1 MSENPLL
8 QLRSAGQCVWIDNLS
23 RDLIVSGKLRD
34 MIEEDGIAGV
44 TSNPT
49 IFQKAISGS
58 TLYDG
63 SLKKMLGQGIHDPKE
78 LFLGVAVEDIRNAAD
93 LLEDV
98 YGSSQCLSGYV
109 SIEVSP
115 DLAYDTE
122 ETVKEARRLFS
133 AVARRNIFVKVP
145 ATKEGLPAIEQ
156 LTREGINVN
165 VTLLFSVERYRAV
178 AQAFIRGLRQRAETG
193 KRMDHIMSVAS
204 FFVSRV
210 DTLADKLLEKR
221 LASASSPEE
230 KEKITRLLGR
240 AAVANSKIAYEE
252 YGKIF
257 ADPGFLSLRE
267 KGANSQRLLWAST
280 GTKNPKY
287 SDIKYVEEL
296 VAPDTINTMPEAT
309 IEAFKDHG
317 RVRVSIGDNLDE
329 AGALFS
335 ELKSFGVDIADVTA
349 ELEKEGVKAFSDS
362 FFALLEEIAK
372 RRDRIVAEG
381 SAQEKERGR
390 E

>member
-1 MSENPLL
+1 MNENPLL

-34 MIEEDGIAGV
+34 MIEADGIAGV
-44 TSNPT
+44 TTNPT

-63 SLKKMLGQGIHDPKE
+63 SLKKMLDQGIHDPKE
-78 LFLGVAVEDIRNAAD
+78 LFLGIAVEDIRNAAD
-93 LLEDV
+93 LLDGV
-98 YGSSQCLSGYV
+98 YGDSQCLSGYV

-122 ETVKEARRLFS
+122 ETIKEARRLFS
-133 AVARRNIFVKVP
+133 AVARRNVFVKVP

-156 LTREGINVN
+156 LTSEGMNVN

-178 AQAFIRGLRQRAETG
+178 ADAFIRGLLKRSETG
-193 KRMDHIMSVAS
+193 KRMDHITSVAS

-210 DTLADKLLEKR
+210 DTLVDKLLEKR
-221 LASASSPEE
+221 LASASSPED
-230 KEKITRLLGR
+230 KEKIAGLLGK
-240 AAVANSKIAYEE
+240 AAVANSKIAYQE
-252 YGKIF
+252 YKKIF
-257 ADPGFLSLRE
+257 ADPRFLSLRK
-267 KGANSQRLLWAST
+267 KGAHSQRLLWAST

-309 IEAFKDHG
+309 ISAFRDHG
-317 RVRVSIGDNLDE
+317 KARVSIGDNLDE
-329 AGALFS
+329 AGTLFR
-335 ELKSFGVDIADVTA
+335 ELKSVGVDMGDVTG

-362 FFALLEEIAK
+362 FFALLEEIAGK
-372 RRDRIVAEG
+372 RDRILAG
-381 SAQEKERGR
+381 T
-390 E
+390 